1 VTFDVGLMT
10 GLPYDDAQFDYI
22 LSFNVIYHGDKK
34 TVARAVS
41 EIRRTLKPGGV
52 YQGTML
58 SKRNGHF
65 GHGEEIS
72 PDTFI
77 YDHDGTGDEAHPHYY
92 CNAGEL
98 IALFDGF
105 ELMSLTDID
114 HSHRRPG
121 HWHWHM
127 VAERP

>member
-1 VTFDVGLMT
+1 
-10 GLPYDDAQFDYI
+10 
-22 LSFNVIYHGDKK
+22 
-34 TVARAVS
+34 
-41 EIRRTLKPGGV
+41 
-52 YQGTML
+52 ML

-105 ELMSLTDID
+105 ELMSLSDID

-127 VAERP
+127 VYDTPVSLRRGKYGSDFTVSEK